1 VSGPTPGCEQG
12 ATGRARSSPGLA
24 RCLSCQA
31 LPGSPVTRPL
41 ACQPEG
47 VARCRREQPVNLCRG
62 TPPRAGSS
70 AGVCRGHVAAPRT
83 FPPVVEAE
91 GQSGAAPTH
100 SATHDPPPTGDRQK
114 GHPMGLFRTALLVG
128 IGYALGRPA
137 VRHELVALAG
147 RIRRSPHHPDVIN
160 LGDREWTKLDG
171 ALHRP
176 RQPRSEVGSGH
187 PSSGLQWPRV
197 RAFPR
202 PAATH
207 RRR

>member
-1 VSGPTPGCEQG
+1 MSGPTPGCEQG
-12 ATGRARSSPGLA
+12 ATGRARSSPLLI
-24 RCLSCQA
+24 LS
-31 LPGSPVTRPL
+31 
-41 ACQPEG
+41 G
-47 VARCRREQPVNLCRG
+47 VARVPGDKAIGLSTGRCRAVSARATSQPVSWYAATGRLVGGRV
-62 TPPRAGSS
+62 PRNA
-70 AGVCRGHVAAPRT
+70 AAPRT

-114 GHPMGLFRTALLVG
+114 GHPMGLFRTALLLG

>member
-1 VSGPTPGCEQG
+1 
-12 ATGRARSSPGLA
+12 
-24 RCLSCQA
+24 
-31 LPGSPVTRPL
+31 
-41 ACQPEG
+41 
-47 VARCRREQPVNLCRG
+47 
-62 TPPRAGSS
+62 
-70 AGVCRGHVAAPRT
+70 
-83 FPPVVEAE
+83 
-91 GQSGAAPTH
+91 
-100 SATHDPPPTGDRQK
+100 
-114 GHPMGLFRTALLVG
+114 MGLFRTALLLG

-160 LGDREWTKLDG
+160 LGDREWTQLDG

-197 RAFPR
+197 RAFSR

>member
-1 VSGPTPGCEQG
+1 
-12 ATGRARSSPGLA
+12 
-24 RCLSCQA
+24 
-31 LPGSPVTRPL
+31 
-41 ACQPEG
+41 
-47 VARCRREQPVNLCRG
+47 
-62 TPPRAGSS
+62 
-70 AGVCRGHVAAPRT
+70 
-83 FPPVVEAE
+83 
-91 GQSGAAPTH
+91 
-100 SATHDPPPTGDRQK
+100 
-114 GHPMGLFRTALLVG
+114 MGLFRTALLLG

-147 RIRRSPHHPDVIN
+147 RIRRSPHHPEVIN

-197 RAFPR
+197 RVFPR

-207 RRR
+207 SRR